1 MSKRDHAETDLCDQ
15 CAKALWPIFLKQK
28 YGRIVTM
35 GSQSGLCEFVSRNAL
50 VDCADKLWKMVLL
63 VS

>member
-1 MSKRDHAETDLCDQ
+1 MPAVSKRDHAETDLCDQ

-35 GSQSGLCEFVSRNAL
+35 GSQSGLCEFVSFDMAVGNT
-50 VDCADKLWKMVLL
+50 DKHW
-63 VS
+63 